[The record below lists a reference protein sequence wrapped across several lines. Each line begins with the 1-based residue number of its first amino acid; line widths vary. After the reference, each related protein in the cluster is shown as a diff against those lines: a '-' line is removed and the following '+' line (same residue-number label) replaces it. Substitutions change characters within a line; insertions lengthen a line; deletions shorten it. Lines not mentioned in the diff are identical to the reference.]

1 MHKFI
6 IYISLAFVAIVSC
19 ADNPNASGQASAA
32 MAGEDATV
40 VAEAATST
48 IEEAQPTTTGERKGQ
63 RSYKVSLTHEG
74 DSAHITELLQQGAE
88 LPSDTNIPLFFAN
101 HFKGYPYVAYT
112 LDQGK
117 EERLVINTKGLDC
130 TTFVENVLALTVCVK
145 QGLTTFEDFCD
156 VLAKVRYI
164 HDKVAYTSR
173 QHYFTTW
180 IADNLAD
187 GLIEDVALPQA
198 PLSAKRKPHVDYM
211 TTHVESYKMLNAH
224 REWLT
229 AIREMEQEVNST
241 SFTFIPKAELRDSN
255 KYREYI
261 HDGDIIG
268 IVTNK
273 KGLDIS
279 HVGLAVWHDDG
290 LHLFNASS
298 LHKKVVDEPMTLYQ
312 YLQKQTSSAGIR
324 VVRIK

>member
-1 MHKFI
+1 MHKI
-6 IYISLAFVAIVSC
+6 LISIFLAFVAIVSC
-19 ADNPNASGQASAA
+19 ADNTNGSGNTNVAVASELVTEADGNESVASDAA
-32 MAGEDATV
+32 KADDN
-40 VAEAATST
+40 EASQDNYQ
-48 IEEAQPTTTGERKGQ
+48 I
-63 RSYKVSLTHEG
+63 SLTHEG
-74 DSAHITELLQQGAE
+74 DSAHIVDLLLQGAD
-88 LPSDTNIPLFFAN
+88 LDTDTNIPLFFAN
-101 HFKGYPYVAYT
+101 HFKGYPYVAFT

-117 EERLVINTKGLDC
+117 EEKLVINTKGLDC

-145 QGLTTFEDFCD
+145 RGLTSFHDFCD
-156 VLAKVRYI
+156 VLTQVRYI
-164 HDKVAYTSR
+164 QGKVAYTSR

-180 IADNLAD
+180 ITDNLAD
-187 GLIEDVALPQA
+187 GLIEDITLPEP
-198 PLSAKRKPHVDYM
+198 PLSAKRKSNVDYM

-224 REWLT
+224 RQWLP
-229 AIREMEQEVNST
+229 AIREMEQQVNNT
-241 SFTFIPKAELRDSN
+241 TYTFIPKAQLRDSN
-255 KYREYI
+255 KYRDYI

-279 HVGLAVWHDDG
+279 HVGLAIWHADG

>member
-1 MHKFI
+1 MNKI
-6 IYISLAFVAIVSC
+6 LISLSLAFVAIVSC
-19 ADNPNASGQASAA
+19 ADKPSATADNTAA
-32 MAGEDATV
+32 MITESTVAPADSGSLSAGNVSPSSDKD
-40 VAEAATST
+40 
-48 IEEAQPTTTGERKGQ
+48 QQ
-63 RSYKVSLTHEG
+63 QSYQISLTHEG
-74 DSAHITELLQQGAE
+74 DSARIVDLLQQGAALQPE
-88 LPSDTNIPLFFAN
+88 DNIPLFFAN
-101 HFKGYPYVAYT
+101 QFKGLPYVAFT
-112 LDQGK
+112 LDQNK
-117 EERLVINTKGLDC
+117 EEKLVINTRGLDC

-145 QGLTTFEDFCD
+145 RGLTSFHDFCD
-156 VLAKVRYI
+156 VLTHVRYI
-164 HDKVAYTSR
+164 HGKVAYTSR

-180 IADNLAD
+180 IADNLDD
-187 GLIEDVALPQA
+187 GLVEDIALPQS

-211 TTHVESYKMLNAH
+211 TTHVEAYKMLNAH
-224 REWLT
+224 RQWLP
-229 AIREMEQEVNST
+229 AIREMEQEVNGT
-241 SFTFIPKAELRDSN
+241 SFTFIPKAQLRDSN